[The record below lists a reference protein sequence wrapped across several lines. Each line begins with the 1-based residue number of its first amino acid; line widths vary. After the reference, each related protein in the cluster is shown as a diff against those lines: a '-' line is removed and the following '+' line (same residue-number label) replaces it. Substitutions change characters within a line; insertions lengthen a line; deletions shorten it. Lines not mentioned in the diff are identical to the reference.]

1 MKVNL
6 NEQEDGSW
14 MVTSLFLEHLGHPVT
29 KADFYS
35 HQAARK
41 LDDTDKEFV
50 KELVKAR
57 ANPTNIASVLS
68 KRKEGASY
76 NAQDVRNIISRI
88 KTTDQ
93 EVCTVEESLGEIK
106 DNGGDVRYKKQSNSD
121 NVEVLWVQTQ
131 DMRAQL
137 TRSAP
142 RVFECDTTFGT
153 QVSCF
158 HMHLEISLIFEYIH
172 ALFAW
177 CTRLQAWAAG

>member
-57 ANPTNIASVLS
+57 ANPSFHTLS
-68 KRKEGASY
+68 K
-76 NAQDVRNIISRI
+76 
-88 KTTDQ
+88 
-93 EVCTVEESLGEIK
+93 
-106 DNGGDVRYKKQSNSD
+106 
-121 NVEVLWVQTQ
+121 
-131 DMRAQL
+131 
-137 TRSAP
+137 
-142 RVFECDTTFGT
+142 GT
-153 QVSCF
+153 
-158 HMHLEISLIFEYIH
+158 
-172 ALFAW
+172 W
-177 CTRLQAWAAG
+177 